1 MSLVVIR
8 SYTHKV
14 SQIRLLKHELNKD
27 DINGHA
33 TVNWEKP
40 TRPQPDTKKKLQAT
54 EESWERRGGLL
65 QRKAHQLAI
74 QCPIVSPENIH
85 TSNTVPT
92 EQVILRNIYLCV
104 YKYVHT
110 HMHAIIIS
118 EKIGHV
124 FEGE

>member
-40 TRPQPDTKKKLQAT
+40 TRPQPDTKKNYRQL
-54 EESWERRGGLL
+54 RRVGRGEVVFS
-65 QRKAHQLAI
+65 REK
-74 QCPIVSPENIH
+74 H
-85 TSNTVPT
+85 TNWLSSA
-92 EQVILRNIYLCV
+92 Q
-104 YKYVHT
+104 
-110 HMHAIIIS
+110 
-118 EKIGHV
+118 
-124 FEGE
+124 